1 MLKDYFEV
9 PNKPAIKSGNI
20 LSCDFTDHETFIPQ
34 PLDYSRGTLATYV
47 DCNGFI
53 KMSGVSDTE
62 LVTNG
67 DFATDSNW
75 TKEAGWT
82 ISEGTANFSGGTG
95 NRAMYQAVGITN
107 GKTYKIQYE
116 VSSISAGQVAV
127 RFGGMSGVGEITAT
141 TIGIYTGY
149 ITATGSANG
158 NIHIE
163 DNDNNF
169 VGSIDNVSVR
179 EVDVEIP
186 RIDYTT
192 EIGKAKELQ
201 KPSLLLENES
211 TNLIKFSEEFSNAA
225 WAKSGASVV
234 RGFISPDGSAN
245 AYKLIGGTNNGA
257 HFISL
262 SKINSSVGTTLS
274 VFAKAAEKDWIV
286 LYSASDGG
294 YGRYFNVKDGI
305 KGNNFG
311 TTPSDSIITALSNG
325 WYKCSIV
332 IPNTTG
338 VTTRIYVAD
347 GDSSSSYQGDGTSGV
362 YIFGAQLEE
371 GFNATSYIPT
381 SGSTVTRNRET
392 ARLAGQL
399 GVFNSQEGTLYAEFA
414 SLGQMNISAQRRMG
428 ISDNTN
434 NNRASITISNG
445 NPDRINFL
453 YRAGGVNQFVN
464 TLPASLDITNMNKF
478 AFTWKQGEYRSFYN
492 GQQHNTGNLPT
503 VSTVSFENF
512 GFVRNSTTDR
522 FYARVRGVKVF
533 RRALTFEELT
543 ELTNNIV

>member
-9 PNKPAIKSGNI
+9 PNKPAVKSGNI

-34 PLDYSRGTLATYV
+34 PLDYSRGTIATYV
-47 DCNGFI
+47 DCNGLI

-75 TKEAGWT
+75 AKGSGWSINNGKASVNTTT
-82 ISEGTANFSGGTG
+82 INVALT
-95 NRAMYQAVGITN
+95 QDGIITV
-107 GKTYKIQYE
+107 GKTYKVVYE
-116 VSSISAGQVAV
+116 VKDFVAGSIRV
-127 RFGGMSGVGEITAT
+127 RLGDTWGSYRTANGTYTEYLVPTTNTDFRFYATAAT
-141 TIGIYTGY
+141 T
-149 ITATGSANG
+149 
-158 NIHIE
+158 E
-163 DNDNNF
+163 L
-169 VGSIDNVSVR
+169 SIDNVSAR
-179 EVDVEIP
+179 EIDIETP

-211 TNLIKFSEEFSNAA
+211 TNLFLFSENFTDWNGYQATSNSTTA
-225 WAKSGASVV
+225 
-234 RGFISPDGSAN
+234 PDGSSVLFLNFEDARMFPTTTISNSTEYTASIYLKAN
-245 AYKLIGGTNNGA
+245 KVAQVKVRNARNIDTTITLTTDWVRYEFTATSTSTSTNALLIDARFSSGLGA
-257 HFISL
+257 PGLEI
-262 SKINSSVGTTLS
+262 
-274 VFAKAAEKDWIV
+274 
-286 LYSASDGG
+286 
-294 YGRYFNVKDGI
+294 
-305 KGNNFG
+305 
-311 TTPSDSIITALSNG
+311 AL
-325 WYKCSIV
+325 
-332 IPNTTG
+332 
-338 VTTRIYVAD
+338 
-347 GDSSSSYQGDGTSGV
+347 
-362 YIFGAQLEE
+362 FGAQLEE
-371 GFNATSYIPT
+371 ELQATSYIPT

-434 NNRASITISNG
+434 NNRATITISNG
-445 NPDRINFL
+445 NPDRINFV
-453 YRAGGVNQFVN
+453 YRAGGANQFAN

-478 AFTWKQGEYRSFYN
+478 AFTWKQGEYRTFYN

-503 VSTVSFENF
+503 VNTVSFDNF

-522 FYARVRGVKVF
+522 FYGRVRGVKVF